1 MPNPRKPSHSQIR
14 SQMRAA
20 QRKAEQQIKSEV
32 RRVER
37 RFEHDVHTAQRKA
50 ETEARAEDRRNQRT
64 VQREVDR
71 WVRGTNRRLQSEATR
86 SRPAVTFR
94 PAEERAL
101 GPVAR
106 EAERQAAEHPERR
119 DVFLC
124 HAWGDRQG
132 AAKDL
137 HDLLEMYGVSVWF
150 SEKDVALGTSLVRE
164 IDKGLRMSR
173 IGLVLAT
180 PNMLKSLVAE
190 GIADKE
196 LSALLATDR
205 VIPVVHGI
213 TYDDLREESPLLAS
227 RSGLS
232 TEEDTLPEVAVKI
245 AHAVSPEQGDDDMD
259 DE

>member
-1 MPNPRKPSHSQIR
+1 MPTPRMPSQSQIR

-32 RRVER
+32 RKAEQQFER
-37 RFEHDVHTAQRKA
+37 DLRAAQRKA
-50 ETEARAEDRRNQRT
+50 ESDAKAQQRRNEQT
-64 VQREVDR
+64 AQREIDK
-71 WVRGTNRRLQSEATR
+71 WVRDTNRKLKSA
-86 SRPAVTFR
+86 SRPSVTYRATEEHTLGAVAT
-94 PAEERAL
+94 
-101 GPVAR
+101 
-106 EAERQAAEHPERR
+106 EAERQAAAHPERR

-132 AAKDL
+132 TAQEL
-137 HDLLEMYGVSVWF
+137 HDLLEGFGVSVWF

-164 IDKGLRMSR
+164 IDKGLRMSH
-173 IGLVLAT
+173 IGIVLAT
-180 PNMLKSLVAE
+180 PNLLKSLAAE

-213 TYDDLREESPLLAS
+213 SYDELRDESPLLAS

-232 TEEDTLPEVAVKI
+232 TGEDTLEQVAVKI
-245 AHAVSPEQGDDDMD
+245 ANAVRPEEG
-259 DE
+259 